1 MSGFAYVLG
10 NFHFGFAYVLGKFY
24 FGFAYV
30 LGKSC
35 IFAIQINDIT
45 IMIHRLLIE
54 DLAEWGKR
62 KNRKPLVL
70 RGARQVGKTTLIDE
84 FSKQYDCYI
93 KLNLEQSSDAKAFG
107 ISDNVAEIFQYIC
120 LQKKIVA
127 DKSKRTLLFIDEIQN
142 EPKAVGL
149 LRYFYEEMPW
159 LHIVAAGSRLQTLIK
174 QRISF
179 PVGRVEYMSL
189 RPCSFLEFLN
199 ATANEPLAEMIR
211 QLNVSPIYH
220 DMLIAL
226 FNKYTL
232 VGGMPEALVEYA
244 TNEDVSRL
252 SPIYRSLLNGYN
264 EDVEKYAKNANQV
277 NVIRH
282 LLTHGWTEAGQTIT
296 FNRFGGSNYTSK
308 EVHEALEVLQNA
320 FLLSL
325 DYPIT
330 TVKAPAI
337 PALTRQPK
345 LIWLDSG
352 IMNFSVDI
360 QTEYLQ
366 NSSLLDV
373 WKGHAAEQIVAQEL
387 RIVLDRNY
395 RNEQYFWVRD
405 KKGATAEIDFVWQ
418 HNATIVPIEVKSG
431 TNAHLR
437 SLHSFMDT
445 TEATG
450 IAVRIWPGKYSI
462 DEVTTPNGKTFRLI
476 NLPFYYIG
484 MLDKI
489 LDKNL

>member
-1 MSGFAYVLG
+1 
-10 NFHFGFAYVLGKFY
+10 
-24 FGFAYV
+24 
-30 LGKSC
+30 
-35 IFAIQINDIT
+35 
-45 IMIHRLLIE
+45 MIHRQLID
-54 DLAEWGKR
+54 DLTEWSKR
-62 KNRKPLVL
+62 ENHKPLVL

-93 KLNLEQSSDAKAFG
+93 KLNLEQSADAMAFS
-107 ISDNVAEIFQYIC
+107 ISDKVSEIFQYLC
-120 LQKKIVA
+120 LQRKIVV
-127 DKSKRTLLFIDEIQN
+127 DKNKRTLLFIDEIQN

-159 LHIVAAGSRLQTLIK
+159 LHIIAAGSRLQTLIK

-199 ATANEPLAEMIR
+199 ATGNEPLAEMIR
-211 QLNVSPIYH
+211 RLDVSPIYH
-220 DMLIAL
+220 DMLISL
-226 FNKYTL
+226 FNRYTL

-244 TNEDVSRL
+244 AHEDVTRL

-264 EDVEKYAKNANQV
+264 EDVEKYAKNTNQV
-277 NVIRH
+277 NIIRH
-282 LLTHGWTEAGQTIT
+282 LLTHGWAEAGQTIT

-308 EVHEALEVLQNA
+308 EVHEALEVLQKA
-320 FLLSL
+320 FLLNL

-330 TVKAPAI
+330 TVKAPTI

-366 NSSLLDV
+366 NRSLLDV

-395 RNEQYFWVRD
+395 RNEQFFWVRD
-405 KKGATAEIDFVWQ
+405 KKGATAKVDFVWQ
-418 HNATIVPIEVKSG
+418 HHASIFPI
-431 TNAHLR
+431 
-437 SLHSFMDT
+437 
-445 TEATG
+445 
-450 IAVRIWPGKYSI
+450 
-462 DEVTTPNGKTFRLI
+462 
-476 NLPFYYIG
+476 
-484 MLDKI
+484 
-489 LDKNL
+489 

>member
-1 MSGFAYVLG
+1 MFER
-10 NFHFGFAYVLGKFY
+10 
-24 FGFAYV
+24 
-30 LGKSC
+30 
-35 IFAIQINDIT
+35 IAIRYLR
-45 IMIHRLLIE
+45 HW
-54 DLAEWGKR
+54 AEKEE
-62 KNRKPLVL
+62 RKPLVL
-70 RGARQVGKTTLIDE
+70 RGARQVGKTTLVELFAKE
-84 FSKQYDCYI
+84 FDTYI
-93 KLNLEQSSDAKAFG
+93 YLNLEEQENAALFAADYSFDDLLAGIFFKANKMQG
-107 ISDNVAEIFQYIC
+107 ENR
-120 LQKKIVA
+120 
-127 DKSKRTLLFIDEIQN
+127 RTLIFIDEIQN

-159 LHIVAAGSRLQTLIK
+159 LHIIAAGSRLQTLIK

-199 ATANEPLAEMIR
+199 ATGNEPLAEMIR
-211 QLNVSPIYH
+211 QLNVSPVYH
-220 DMLIAL
+220 DMLTSL
-226 FNKYTL
+226 FNRYTL
-232 VGGMPEALVEYA
+232 VGGMPEALAEYA
-244 TNEDVSRL
+244 AHEDITRL
-252 SPIYRSLLNGYN
+252 SPIYRSLINGYN
-264 EDVEKYAKNANQV
+264 EDVEKYARNTNQT

-282 LLTHGWTEAGQTIT
+282 LLTHGWAEAGQTIT
-296 FNRFGGSNYTSK
+296 FSRFGGSNYTSK
-308 EVHEALEVLQNA
+308 EVHEALEVLQKA

-366 NSSLLDV
+366 NRSLTDV

-387 RIVLDRNY
+387 RIALDRNY
-395 RNEQYFWVRD
+395 RNEQFFWVRD
-405 KKGATAEIDFVWQ
+405 KKGATAEVDFVWQ
-418 HNATIVPIEVKSG
+418 HNTSIIPIEVKSG

-445 TEATG
+445 ADSTDVA
-450 IAVRIWPGKYSI
+450 IRIWPGKYGI
-462 DEVTTPNGKTFRLI
+462 DEVTTPKGKTFRLI
-476 NLPFYYIG
+476 NLPFYYVG
-484 MLDKI
+484 MIDKVI
-489 LDKNL
+489 DNEA